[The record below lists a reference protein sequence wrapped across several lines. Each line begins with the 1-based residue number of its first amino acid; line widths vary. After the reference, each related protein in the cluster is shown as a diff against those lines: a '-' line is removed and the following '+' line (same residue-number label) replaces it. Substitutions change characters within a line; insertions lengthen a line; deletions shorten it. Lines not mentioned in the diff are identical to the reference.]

1 MPTIL
6 SSAARRRHNRMKHML
21 TYLLLAGMLLCLTGC
36 RLNYMEP
43 EEMREFLDDVA
54 ENIGS
59 SQITDD
65 EDLIGTRVLA
75 DSEDSYAGKY
85 TAECS
90 HITGRDVVFG
100 GASIHDRAIFLSGTT
115 KPESGKAT
123 IRIRLNNEVFEL
135 ESDADGCF
143 ETILKLDNGG
153 NYIMV
158 VYEDFSGS
166 VEMMCEYVAQGDTD
180 E

>member
-1 MPTIL
+1 
-6 SSAARRRHNRMKHML
+6 MKHL
-21 TYLLLAGMLLCLTGC
+21 TIFLLLPGLLLCLTGC

-54 ENIGS
+54 EDIGS

-65 EDLIGTRVLA
+65 EDLIGTRVLK
-75 DSEDSYAGKY
+75 DSGDTYTGDY

-90 HITGRDVVFG
+90 DMSGRDVVFG
-100 GASIHDRAIFLSGTT
+100 GASIHNRDLFLSGSIEA
-115 KPESGKAT
+115 KSGTAT
-123 IRIRLNNEVFEL
+123 VRIRMNDEVLEL
-135 ESDADGCF
+135 EPDTDGYF
-143 ETILKLDNGG
+143 ETTLKFDNGG

-166 VEMMCEYVAQGDTD
+166 IELTCEYVVQGDAD
-180 E
+180 EG